1 MLMSINISLSDTAGL
16 TLSLFSL
23 IMQKMKRIA
32 SLFQNLETNIWKHL
46 EIQSSILARYNRE
59 NYIQIAITN
68 ADVGIPKV

>member
-1 MLMSINISLSDTAGL
+1 MSINISLSDTAGL